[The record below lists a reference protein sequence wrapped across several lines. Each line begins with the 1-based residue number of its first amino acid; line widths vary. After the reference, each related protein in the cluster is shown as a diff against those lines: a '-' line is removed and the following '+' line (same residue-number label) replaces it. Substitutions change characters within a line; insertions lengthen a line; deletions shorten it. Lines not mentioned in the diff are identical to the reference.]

1 MISKNENLEYLQLD
15 KEQKLDPDAPSE
27 ITLMLDLD
35 ESEVKM
41 VFQCI
46 LGLDY
51 QVNAVSETLRRLTI
65 TIFWDND
72 QLDICG
78 PKFTL
83 YRFGSGFTILTNST
97 EGNIAFDAS
106 RIFAGEMDTKRR

>member
-1 MISKNENLEYLQLD
+1 MRIWNTCNSTRK
-15 KEQKLDPDAPSE
+15 QKLDPDAPSE

-51 QVNAVSETLRRLTI
+51 QVNAVSETLRRLSHYH
-65 TIFWDND
+65 
-72 QLDICG
+72 LLG
-78 PKFTL
+78 
-83 YRFGSGFTILTNST
+83 
-97 EGNIAFDAS
+97 
-106 RIFAGEMDTKRR
+106 